1 MSIDAD
7 WLINAH
13 LDGSLTTAER
23 ATLADWLKA
32 SSENADRF
40 ARAVMLHNRIR
51 VHYDS
56 LRETGKKVDSIRVAS
71 TPRPRSS
78 RRSIAAA
85 ASLACVMLGAF
96 LYLTQLSGPS
106 PRAAAIAEFHQLVI
120 QGRRPADRTYR
131 ITFVND
137 PSDRPDNLGKNSKNP
152 ENKPDDPVRPG
163 NEPMLYV
170 RDGRQFVYSR
180 KALDGRRFII
190 GGNGQQSWAIKPGE
204 PAEVS
209 GPLNFTEGLPAGLYL
224 APVLSFFDG
233 QEKMLLNDY
242 NIELRNPTKSTKV
255 FVAVK
260 KPDTKQGPRR
270 IEIAFSGMSGQ
281 ITEMRIWP
289 ETPDHRRTSHTL
301 IQLVSEQKLADNWF
315 THEFHHP
322 DHQQKSDAS
331 I

>member
-1 MSIDAD
+1 MSVDSE
-7 WLINAH
+7 WLINGH
-13 LDGSLTTAER
+13 LDGSLTADER
-23 ATLADWLKA
+23 LSLGEWLKA
-32 SSENADRF
+32 SSDNADRF
-40 ARAVMLHNRIR
+40 AQAVMLHNRIR
-51 VHYDS
+51 VHYES
-56 LRETGKKVDSIRVAS
+56 LRETEKKVDRIRVAS
-71 TPRPRSS
+71 APRSPYS
-78 RRSIAAA
+78 RRFIAV
-85 ASLACVMLGAF
+85 ASLACVLSGAF
-96 LYLTQLSGPS
+96 LYLLTLSGPS
-106 PRAAAIAEFHQLVI
+106 PRVAAIAEFHQLVI
-120 QGRRPADRTYR
+120 LGRRPADRTYR
-131 ITFVND
+131 ITFVKD
-137 PSDRPDNLGKNSKNP
+137 PSDRPENPGQNRENP
-152 ENKPDDPVRPG
+152 ENSARPG

-180 KALDGRRFII
+180 KALDGRQFII
-190 GGNGQQSWAIKPGE
+190 GGNGHQSWAIKPGE

-209 GPLNFTEGLPAGLYL
+209 GPLHFTEGLPAGLYL

-242 NIELRNPTKSTKV
+242 NLELRNPTKSTKV

-270 IEIAFSGMSGQ
+270 IEISFSEITGQ
-281 ITEMRIWP
+281 IAEMRIWP

-322 DHQQKSDAS
+322 DNPQKSNTS

>member
-1 MSIDAD
+1 MSVDAER
-7 WLINAH
+7 LINGH
-13 LDGSLTTAER
+13 LDGTLTTDER
-23 ATLADWLKA
+23 ASLCEWLKA

-40 ARAVMLHNRIR
+40 AQAVMLHNRIR
-51 VHYDS
+51 VHYES
-56 LRETGKKVDSIRVAS
+56 LRETEKKVDSIRVAS
-71 TPRPRSS
+71 VPRPRYS
-78 RRSIAAA
+78 RQSIVA
-85 ASLACVMLGAF
+85 ASLACVLLGAF
-96 LYLTQLSGPS
+96 LFLSSLSGPS

-120 QGRRPADRTYR
+120 LGRRPADRTYR
-131 ITFVND
+131 ITYVKD
-137 PSDRPDNLGKNSKNP
+137 PSDRSETPGKHRENP
-152 ENKPDDPVRPG
+152 ENKPDDPARPG

-180 KALDGRRFII
+180 KALDGRQFII
-190 GGNGQQSWAIKPGE
+190 GSNGQQSWAIKPGE

-233 QEKMLLNDY
+233 QEKMLVNDY
-242 NIELRNPTKSTKV
+242 NLELRIPTKSAKV

-270 IEIAFSGMSGQ
+270 IEISFSAVTGQ
-281 ITEMRIWP
+281 IAEMRIWP

-315 THEFHHP
+315 NHECHHP
-322 DHQQKSDAS
+322 DNQQKSDAS

>member
-1 MSIDAD
+1 MSVDAN
-7 WLINAH
+7 WLINGH
-13 LDGSLTTAER
+13 LDGTLTTDER
-23 ATLADWLKA
+23 AALAEWLKA

-40 ARAVMLHNRIR
+40 ARVVMLHNRIH

-56 LRETGKKVDSIRVAS
+56 LRETGKKVDSIRVAIA
-71 TPRPRSS
+71 PRPRYS
-78 RRSIAAA
+78 RRSMAA
-85 ASLACVMLGAF
+85 ASLACIMLTAF
-96 LYLTQLSGPS
+96 LYLLQLSGPS

-120 QGRRPADRTYR
+120 QGRRPADRTFR
-131 ITFVND
+131 ITFVKD
-137 PSDRPDNLGKNSKNP
+137 PADRPERPGKNRKNP

-180 KALDGRRFII
+180 KAPDGRQFII

-233 QEKMLLNDY
+233 QEKMLVNDY
-242 NIELRNPTKSTKV
+242 NLELRNPTKSTKV

-270 IEIAFSGMSGQ
+270 IEISFSGITGQ
-281 ITEMRIWP
+281 IAEMRIWP